1 MLLLVPLSP
10 HYIMTDWMEIL
21 GVTSAF
27 VGLLIAIP
35 AIYHAVKTLYRRIH
49 RVGVFVERLK
59 GGGADLP
66 AGRCAETLNLL

>member
-1 MLLLVPLSP
+1 MLFLVPFSP

-35 AIYHAVKTLYRRIH
+35 AICLAVKTLYDRIH
-49 RVGVFVERLK
+49 RVGS
-59 GGGADLP
+59 
-66 AGRCAETLNLL
+66 LL